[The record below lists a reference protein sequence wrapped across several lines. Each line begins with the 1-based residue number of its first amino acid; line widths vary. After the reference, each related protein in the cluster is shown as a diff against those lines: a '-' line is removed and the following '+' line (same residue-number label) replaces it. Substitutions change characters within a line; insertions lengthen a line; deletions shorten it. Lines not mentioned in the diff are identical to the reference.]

1 MTKSELKT
9 VSEIKDQIDSAK
21 GMLEEMIDSFNEKFD
36 EMSEDSQESEK
47 GQTLQEEIGYLE
59 DALSNLDAAFEDL
72 GNII

>member
-36 EMSEDSQESEK
+36 EMSSESQESEK